1 MNQPRHDQIA
11 FRQQIN
17 KLPGHHRQLLARR
30 QGVSDTTLKL
40 LLRAEGMDL
49 LLAAEQVEE
58 TVEYIGLLPDN
69 EPEATQVYVEQR
81 TITKLYFPVAGY
93 RSLPAL
99 GFN

>member
-1 MNQPRHDQIA
+1 MSKPRQDQIA

-17 KLPGHHRQLLARR
+17 KLPGHHRQLLAVR
-30 QGVSDTTLKL
+30 QGVSDITLKL

-58 TVEYIGLLPDN
+58 TVEYVGLLPE
-69 EPEATQVYVEQR
+69 EPEDTQVYVEQR
-81 TITKLYFPVAGY
+81 TMTKLYFPVAGY
-93 RSLPAL
+93 RSLPAI